1 MSASKLTFLYCAI
14 LAAVLVGATAN
25 REAPRAEAR
34 RPLGRVAHAARSVWD
49 SVYTA
54 EQAKRGEAIYVAR
67 CARCHAEKL
76 TGQNDSPT
84 LVGPMFLANWNNFTV
99 FDLNDKIYTMMPSDS
114 VGVLSRELVTDVMTY
129 LFSFNGFPAGRA
141 EMQSSPEYMKD
152 IKIEASKPARPSR

>member
-129 LFSFNGFPAGRA
+129 VFSFNGFPAGKT
-141 EMQSSPEYMKD
+141 EMQPTPEYMKD
-152 IKIEASKPARPSR
+152 IKIQASKPERPSR